1 VFESISNSGAPGVV
15 TGLAWKW
22 IAADATPVAAF
33 GDPLHTTGYRLCLY
47 DASGRVS
54 TATAPSGRG
63 WNAAPTTVKYKS
75 KTWAPTGIA
84 GITLKAGLVPGAAKI
99 AVKGKGSL
107 LDVPSTATLASPS
120 LRSSRIAAASVGK
133 PSFHR
138 RSWCR
143 PASSSKTGRI
153 DPPTRRRPHHRSAT
167 AL

>member
-99 AVKGKGSL
+99 AVKGKGWFAPRRAVDRNARVALVAQLSHSGGECWEA
-107 LDVPSTATLASPS
+107 VFSSPFLVQTS
-120 LRSSRIAAASVGK
+120 EQFQDRS
-133 PSFHR
+133 
-138 RSWCR
+138 
-143 PASSSKTGRI
+143 
-153 DPPTRRRPHHRSAT
+153 D
-167 AL
+167 